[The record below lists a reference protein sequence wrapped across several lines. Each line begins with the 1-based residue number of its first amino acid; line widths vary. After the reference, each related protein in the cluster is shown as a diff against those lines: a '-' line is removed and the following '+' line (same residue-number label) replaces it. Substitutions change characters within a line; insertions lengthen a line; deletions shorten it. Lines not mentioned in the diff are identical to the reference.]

1 MNAHGTGDVSGSAAL
16 RLGNLKIVMKGAGDV
31 ASGIAHRLFKANFT
45 HILMTEIPEPLSVR
59 RSVSF
64 CEAVWEGAMEVE
76 GVRAELID
84 NLGALTGVWERHCIA
99 VIVDPRW
106 TVIETLKPDVVI
118 DAVMA
123 KKNIGTKP
131 QEAPLVIGVGPGFS
145 APEDVHAVV
154 ESNRGHNLGRTIYR
168 GSAEPY
174 TGVPGSVL
182 GFTTERVLRSPAAGK
197 VRHAKKIGD
206 YIKKDEIVLYVG
218 DVPVRG
224 PFDGVLRG
232 LIREIEV
239 AAGEKIGDIDP
250 RGLAEYCTTISDKAR
265 AVGGGVLEAV
275 MHAVNR

>member
-1 MNAHGTGDVSGSAAL
+1 MGAYQTGNKPAGGAAS
-16 RLGNLKIVMKGAGDV
+16 LGALNIVMKGAGDV

-45 HILMTEIPEPLSVR
+45 RILMTEIPEPLSVR

-64 CEAVWEGAMEVE
+64 CEAVWEGVMEVE
-76 GVRAELID
+76 GVRAELIHD
-84 NLGALTGVWERHCIA
+84 LGDLAGVWERGSIA

-106 TVIETLKPDVVI
+106 TVIGMLKPDIVI

-123 KKNIGTKP
+123 KRSLGTKRE
-131 QEAPLVIGVGPGFS
+131 EAPLVIGVGPGFS

-154 ESNRGHNLGRTIYR
+154 ESNRGHNLGRVIYQGR
-168 GSAEPY
+168 AESY

-182 GFTTERVLRSPAAGK
+182 GFTTERVLRSPVAGR
-197 VRHAKKIGD
+197 VSHAKKLGD
-206 YIKKDEIVLYVG
+206 YVKKDEIVLYVG
-218 DVPVRG
+218 GVPIHG

-239 AAGEKIGDIDP
+239 AAGEKVGDIDP
-250 RGLAEYCTTISDKAR
+250 RGAVEYCTTISDKAR